1 MVDIAANITEFRRRC
16 GYTQKELAEKIN
28 VSVQTVS
35 KWENG
40 INAPDISMLPV
51 LASAFSIT
59 VDMLIG
65 CAAGI
70 DCVTPEYA
78 YDEAVELIIARVRM
92 FYAKGQRPENSDEKR
107 KCVDA
112 IKGLLFENPSW
123 ETGLGTFGERALYYS
138 PDTGF
143 AGLNDVDKKLFSD
156 GVGELFEFLSSKL
169 NRDIIEV
176 VYAYG
181 SNRYISVEYVA
192 EKVGAGM
199 SDVRRSMDFLCQKSA
214 LAKTSFPIEKEK
226 IVDAYKVPRSEGT
239 RCFIMLRII
248 VAFANKFM
256 QKSEFLISYIDA

>member
-92 FYAKGQRPENSDEKR
+92 FYAKGQRP
-107 KCVDA
+107 
-112 IKGLLFENPSW
+112 
-123 ETGLGTFGERALYYS
+123 
-138 PDTGF
+138 
-143 AGLNDVDKKLFSD
+143 
-156 GVGELFEFLSSKL
+156 
-169 NRDIIEV
+169 
-176 VYAYG
+176 
-181 SNRYISVEYVA
+181 
-192 EKVGAGM
+192 
-199 SDVRRSMDFLCQKSA
+199 
-214 LAKTSFPIEKEK
+214 
-226 IVDAYKVPRSEGT
+226 
-239 RCFIMLRII
+239 
-248 VAFANKFM
+248 
-256 QKSEFLISYIDA
+256 